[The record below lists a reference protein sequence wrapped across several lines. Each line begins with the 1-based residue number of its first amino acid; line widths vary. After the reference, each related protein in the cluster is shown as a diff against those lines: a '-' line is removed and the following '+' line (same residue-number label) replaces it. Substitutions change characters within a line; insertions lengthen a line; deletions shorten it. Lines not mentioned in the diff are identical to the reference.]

1 MRSACQVETHAVIYY
16 NACMENVLNL
26 AGWTILDTKET
37 DQGYQ
42 FVAVY
47 AIEPLCVY
55 CHSSDIQRFGKKE
68 QLFLDLPVH
77 GRRVGVQVQRR
88 RYHCK
93 RR

>member
-1 MRSACQVETHAVIYY
+1 LLQKTSQFQ
-16 NACMENVLNL
+16 
-26 AGWTILDTKET
+26 ET

-68 QLFLDLPVH
+68 QDVQIDEKGKASLIK
-77 GRRVGVQVQRR
+77 GVAN
-88 RYHCK
+88 RYLW
-93 RR
+93 

>member
-1 MRSACQVETHAVIYY
+1 
-16 NACMENVLNL
+16 MENVLNL

-68 QLFLDLPVH
+68 QLFLDLPMH

-88 RYHCK
+88 RYRCK
-93 RR
+93 RCQRTMIQPLPDMDDKR